1 MVKSDKRRDPFK
13 SKSGEPVEDLGLTR
27 PAALDRL
34 PSKGRRPPRP
44 AEKRRRARF
53 VGVTF
58 SNEIIPDR
66 LRALALE
73 WDLLAADG
81 QSPAVS
87 ALVEALLLPQLEA
100 AERGE
105 IERPT
110 GI

>member
-1 MVKSDKRRDPFK
+1 MVENGKRRDPFK
-13 SKSGEPVEDLGLTR
+13 GRGEPAEDLGLTR
-27 PAALDRL
+27 TATL
-34 PSKGRRPPRP
+34 PGRQRKRRRPPRP

-58 SNEIIPDR
+58 SSETIPDR
-66 LRALALE
+66 LRDLAQE
-73 WDLLAADG
+73 WGLVAADG
-81 QSPAVS
+81 KSPAVS

-110 GI
+110 EI